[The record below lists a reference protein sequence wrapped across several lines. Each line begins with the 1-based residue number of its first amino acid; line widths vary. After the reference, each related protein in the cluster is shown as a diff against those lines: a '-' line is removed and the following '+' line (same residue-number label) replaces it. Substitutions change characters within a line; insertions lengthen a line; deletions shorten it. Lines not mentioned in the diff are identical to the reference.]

1 MITDLGGTM
10 FGVADYWAFVIAV
23 IVFLAIPG
31 PGNLAIITS
40 TSKGRIVGGLAATAG
55 VIAGDQVLMWLAA
68 AGLATLLT
76 SNASL
81 FTLVQYAGAIYLA
94 YLGVRMILAKPG
106 DAPILHMEPRRY
118 FRQGMLI
125 TLLNP
130 KAIVF
135 YMAFFPLF
143 VDPATH
149 RGLVTF
155 GAMAITIACLTFL
168 YCVIVILI
176 THFAAEKMRASPRVT
191 GWLNK
196 LAGTMLLSFGIKLAI
211 DK

>member
-1 MITDLGGTM
+1 M
-10 FGVADYWAFVIAV
+10 FGITNYWTFVITV

-40 TSKGRIVGGLAATAG
+40 TTKGRIAGGLAATAG
-55 VIAGDQVLMWLAA
+55 VIAGDQVLMWLAV
-68 AGLATLLT
+68 AGVATLLT
-76 SNASL
+76 SNTSL

-94 YLGVRMILAKPG
+94 YLGVRMILAKAG
-106 DAPILHMEPRRY
+106 DAPILHMEPRR
-118 FRQGMLI
+118 FMRQGMLI

-155 GAMAITIACLTFL
+155 GAMALTIACLTFI

-176 THFAAEKMRASPRVT
+176 THFAEERMRASPRVT

-196 LAGTMLLSFGIKLAI
+196 LAGTMLLGFGVKLAI
-211 DK
+211 GK